1 MFLQLMSSD
10 VLNGQKQ
17 LMDYTFIFKSDHVLT
32 YNLHYPLKFGFCFV
46 FCCLFWCVCVFTY
59 VKLI

>member
-46 FCCLFWCVCVFTY
+46 VYFVVCFGVCVFSHM
-59 VKLI
+59 